1 MMKLHILSDLHRNLA
16 GEIVIPPVDA
26 DVVILAGDV
35 DHGFDSLRWVMRSF
49 TQPSLFVLGNHEI
62 AAGNEKKL
70 ARFREMAEGS
80 TVTILENGVWEQRG
94 VRFLGCT
101 LWAPANQRMRV
112 AMKHSIAWLRE
123 MLAQTYTGTTVVI
136 THYSPLHQSLAPE
149 VLIDDALAKRLS
161 VDLRAL
167 IEASNIALWVHG
179 HIHRTQDYFCGK
191 TRIVCNPRGHS
202 DMVEPRFN
210 PECVIDV

>member
-1 MMKLHILSDLHRNLA
+1 MKLHILSDLHRDLA

-35 DHGFDSLRWVMRSF
+35 DHGFDSLRWAMRTF
-49 TQPSLFVLGNHEI
+49 TQNTLFVLGNHEI
-62 AAGNEKKL
+62 VPGNEQKL
-70 ARFREMAEGS
+70 ARFREMTEGS
-80 TVTILENGVWEQRG
+80 TVRILENDVWEQGG

-101 LWAPANQRMRV
+101 LWSPANQRMRA
-112 AMKHSIAWLRE
+112 AMKHSIAWLRD

-149 VLIDDALAKRLS
+149 VLIDDALAKRLA
-161 VDLRAL
+161 VDLRTL
-167 IEASNIALWVHG
+167 IESSNITLWVHG

-191 TRIVCNPRGHS
+191 TRIVCNPRGNS
-202 DMVEPRFN
+202 KQGAQRFN

>member
-1 MMKLHILSDLHRNLA
+1 MKLHILSDLHRDLA

-35 DHGFDSLRWVMRSF
+35 DHGYDSLRWAMRTF
-49 TQPSLFVLGNHEI
+49 TQNTLFVLGNHEI
-62 AAGNEKKL
+62 VPGNEQKL
-70 ARFREMAEGS
+70 ARFREMTEGS
-80 TVTILENGVWEQRG
+80 TVRILENDVWEQGG

-101 LWAPANQRMRV
+101 LWSPANQRMRA
-112 AMKHSIAWLRE
+112 AMKHSIAWLRD

-149 VLIDDALAKRLS
+149 VLIDDALAKRLA
-161 VDLRAL
+161 VDLRTL
-167 IEASNIALWVHG
+167 IESSNITLWVHG

-191 TRIVCNPRGHS
+191 TRIVCNPRGNS
-202 DMVEPRFN
+202 KQGAQRFN

>member
-1 MMKLHILSDLHRNLA
+1 MKLHILSDLHRDLA
-16 GEIVIPPVDA
+16 GEIFIPAVNA
-26 DVVILAGDV
+26 DVVILAGDI
-35 DHGFDSLRWVMRSF
+35 DGGFDSLRWAMHTF
-49 TQPSLFVLGNHEI
+49 TQPTLFVLGNHEMV
-62 AAGNEKKL
+62 AGNEKKL

-80 TVTILENGVWEQRG
+80 TVTILENDVWEQTG

-101 LWAPANQRMRV
+101 LWAPANQRMRA
-112 AMKHSIAWLRE
+112 AMRQSIAWLRE
-123 MLAQTYTGTTVVI
+123 MLAQPYTGTTVVI

-149 VLIDDALAKRLS
+149 VLLDDTLAKRLS

-167 IEASNIALWVHG
+167 IEASNITLWVHG

-191 TRIVCNPRGHS
+191 TRIVCNPRGYS
-202 DMVEPRFN
+202 ELVEPRFD